1 MLNARLATEPAFD
14 PAFGYDM
21 EDTIKLARLQE
32 FLAADI
38 IGDIEV
44 VGRVGGW
51 VIRVHTG
58 DPSPP
63 VLAAPSGAI
72 RLFTSADSAI
82 QQLLELG
89 ITRVQFVADD
99 LDLKGVR
106 APRVDREAL
115 ARQQAEHDAR
125 ITAKAC
131 AVRDR
136 LRAGTEPTISSE
148 EILARYGKHRRKD

>member
-21 EDTIKLARLQE
+21 EETIKLARLQE

-63 VLAAPSGAI
+63 VLAAPSGAV
-72 RLFTSADSAI
+72 RLFASADSAI

-89 ITRVQFVADD
+89 ITRMQFVADD

-106 APRVDREAL
+106 APRVDRAAL